1 MNLIDAQNATL
12 SLRVKRSALTHIQCT
27 KTHPANRC
35 MFCIFTTC
43 LLPVSVQ
50 APVWSPL
57 LVLFWSFCVAPL
69 LHQGPVYLRGSL
81 ILPSLLSP
89 LPRRDNQGHHFPSRQ
104 RGVLRGDG
112 QRCGHT
118 VAHAATSTPH
128 ASSRTLTCSLWQPRG
143 GGDIRDERVRD
154 GDYSHTPCCF
164 YPC

>member
-27 KTHPANRC
+27 KTHQANRC
-35 MFCIFTTC
+35 MFCIFTC
-43 LLPVSVQ
+43 HLYVSVQ
-50 APVWSPL
+50 GPVWTPL
-57 LVLFWSFCVAPL
+57 LVLLWSLCVAPL
-69 LHQGPVYLRGSL
+69 LHQGPVSHRGPL

-112 QRCGHT
+112 QRRGHT

-128 ASSRTLTCSLWQPRG
+128 ASSRALTCSL
-143 GGDIRDERVRD
+143 
-154 GDYSHTPCCF
+154 
-164 YPC
+164 